1 MVITKPDKGSDV
13 VVMDKTDYRRVSI
26 VATLVTFG
34 ISSLW
39 GSLLSEDRFFPGTKV
54 VYK

>member
-13 VVMDKTDYRRVSI
+13 VKTDYRRVPI

-34 ISSLW
+34 NSSLW
-39 GSLLSEDRFFPGTKV
+39 GSLLSEDRFFRGTKI